1 MTDAFPRDALLSHP
15 DKLLATHIAEVR
27 QAARAI
33 LRLHSPDPQ
42 RERLVEEIVSL
53 HDLGKTSAAFQEYI
67 RDPSGYRGRRDRK
80 AHTPLGL
87 AVTLALGERLGRDPF
102 WKLCVPATVL
112 GHHSSFP
119 DAHRLTA
126 HHFGNDDW
134 AEIIEEQA
142 AELPASEVSELTG
155 FPLEE
160 ILADPDLCYVADD
173 IASSLIENLR
183 KVAKTDLARAVAN
196 RLRMQFAF
204 SVLLEADKA
213 FLALSS
219 RGRENYR
226 ENRNVPLSPEMVEE
240 HLRDSEPSEI
250 NALRTAA
257 RREALSELLE
267 DPERRLW
274 TLPLPTGLGKTLTA
288 ASLAMS
294 LRDAGEAT
302 SPRRRII
309 IVLPFLSI
317 IDQTARV
324 YDELL
329 DMPQTSTLMQSH
341 SLSERTYDDTEER
354 DAEFFL
360 DTWDSE
366 IVVTTFDQFLLSLLG
381 LRARHQMRF
390 HNLADSIIVFDEVQA
405 LPTQLW
411 DITRHSLTQLTEH
424 LNSTAIL
431 MSATQPGF
439 LEEAESLIHSPK
451 TYYDAFSRYRLALK
465 HREPMSLDD
474 FIESVLD
481 RREELEKERVLI
493 TLNTRASAR
502 AVRDAL
508 SKVWNAQ
515 VYFLTADV
523 TPKDRLAAIEEIKD
537 SDDDPC
543 LVISTQVIEAGV
555 DVDMTLVMRDFAPLD
570 SLVQIAGRCNRNGR
584 WPRKDVEIY
593 DLRNAAGRRPFAEM
607 VYMVGKGS
615 PDVRLE
621 ETRRVLAPHERVLEE
636 DVLSVCDEYFG
647 RLRGG
652 KDLGERHTRNW
663 ATLDKE
669 QPDIRALLRGEQD
682 QQVQLIV
689 AERDDD
695 DLESDIEAALAIE
708 DRWDRRRALR
718 KLAGRIARVSV
729 SVRVRGEWHP
739 TDVANPLGRY
749 DSNNPLEHPWW
760 IVRPGNY
767 EPETG
772 LKLEG
777 DRFL

>member
-1 MTDAFPRDALLSHP
+1 MTDAVPKHGLLSHP
-15 DKLLATHIAEVR
+15 DKPLSIHIAEVR

-33 LRLHSPDPQ
+33 LNLHSSDPE
-42 RERLVEEIVSL
+42 REKLVEDIVSL
-53 HDLGKTSAAFQEYI
+53 HDLGKASAAFQQYI

-87 AVTLALGERLGRDPF
+87 AVTLVLGERLEWDPF
-102 WKLCVPATVL
+102 WKLCIPATVL
-112 GHHSSFP
+112 GHHTAFP

-134 AEIIEEQA
+134 AEIIEKQA
-142 AELPASEVSELTG
+142 AEVPALEVSKLTG

-160 ILADPDLCYVADD
+160 ILADPDLCYTADE
-173 IASSLIENLR
+173 IATGLVEDLQER
-183 KVAKTDLARAVAN
+183 AKSDLPAAVTD
-196 RLRMQFAF
+196 RLKMQFAF

-219 RGRENYR
+219 RGKEGYR

-240 HLRDSEPSEI
+240 HLRESESSEI
-250 NALRTAA
+250 NSLRTDA
-257 RREALSELLE
+257 RKEALSTLLA
-267 DPERRLW
+267 DPDRRLW

-294 LRDAGEAT
+294 LRKASG
-302 SPRRRII
+302 SKRRII

-317 IDQTARV
+317 IDQTAKV

-341 SLSERTYDDTEER
+341 SLSERSYDDTEEK

-381 LRARHQMRF
+381 SRARHQMRF
-390 HNLADSIIVFDEVQA
+390 HNLADAIIVFDEVQA

-411 DITRHSLTQLTEH
+411 DITKHSLTQLTQH

-439 LEEAESLIHSPK
+439 LEEAKSLIPDLK
-451 TYYDAFSRYRLALK
+451 TYYDAFRRYRLVLK
-465 HREPMSLDD
+465 HREPMLLDV

-481 RREELEKERVLI
+481 RREQLEGERVLI

-502 AVRDAL
+502 AVREAIPEGW
-508 SKVWNAQ
+508 KAPI
-515 VYFLTADV
+515 YFLTADV
-523 TPKDRLAAIEEIKD
+523 TPKDRLSAIAKIKASKD
-537 SDDDPC
+537 EPC
-543 LVISTQVIEAGV
+543 LVVSTQVVEAGV
-555 DVDMTLVMRDFAPLD
+555 DMDMSLVMRDFAPLD
-570 SLVQIAGRCNRNGR
+570 SLVQIAGRCNRNDR

-593 DLRNAAGRRPFAEM
+593 NLKNAAGQSFAEM
-607 VYMVGKGS
+607 VYTVGRGS

-621 ETRRVLAPHERVLEE
+621 ETSRVLTDYETVPEE
-636 DVLSVCDEYFG
+636 DVLGVCDEYFR
-647 RLRGG
+647 RLRNG

-663 ATLDKE
+663 ATLDKD
-669 QPDIRALLRGEQD
+669 QPNIRTLLRGEQD
-682 QQVQLIV
+682 NQMQLIV
-689 AERDDD
+689 AGRDED
-695 DLESDIEAALAIE
+695 DLEDAIRSALDVE

-718 KLAGRIARVSV
+718 KLAGRIAMVSV
-729 SVRVRGEWHP
+729 SVRVREDWRP
-739 TDVANPLGRY
+739 EQVANPLGTYY
-749 DSNNPLEHPWW
+749 DSSKPFEHPWW
-760 IVRPGNY
+760 IVHPDKY
-767 EPETG
+767 DLETG
-772 LKLEG
+772 LRLDG
-777 DRFL
+777 HNFL

>member
-1 MTDAFPRDALLSHP
+1 MTGVIPEDGLLSHP
-15 DKLLATHIAEVR
+15 DKPLPTHIAEVR
-27 QAARAI
+27 EAAQDI
-33 LRLHSPDPQ
+33 LRLHSPDP
-42 RERLVEEIVSL
+42 ERACLVEDLVSL
-53 HDLGKTSAAFQEYI
+53 HDLGKASAAFQEYI
-67 RDPSGYRGRRDRK
+67 RDPNGYRGRRDRK

-87 AVTLALGERLGRDPF
+87 AVTLVLGERLGRDPF
-102 WKLCVPATVL
+102 WKLCVPAAVL
-112 GHHSSFP
+112 GHHSAFP

-142 AELPASEVSELTG
+142 AEVPASEVSELTG

-160 ILADPDLCYVADD
+160 ILADPDLCDAADD
-173 IASSLIENLR
+173 IASDLIEDLR
-183 KVAKTDLARAVAN
+183 MRARADLPGAVAD
-196 RLRMQFAF
+196 RLRMQFVF

-219 RGRENYR
+219 RGKESYR
-226 ENRNVPLSPEMVEE
+226 EERNVALSPEMVEE
-240 HLRDSEPSEI
+240 HLCGSKSSEI

-257 RREALSELLE
+257 RKEALSTLLE
-267 DPERRLW
+267 DPDQRLW
-274 TLPLPTGLGKTLTA
+274 TLALPTGLGKTLTA

-294 LRDAGEAT
+294 LRDTGEAVG
-302 SPRRRII
+302 PRRRII

-317 IDQTARV
+317 IDQTAQV

-329 DMPQTSTLMQSH
+329 KRPLTSTLMQSH
-341 SLSERTYDDTEER
+341 SLSDRTYDDTEER

-381 LRARHQMRF
+381 ARARHQMRF
-390 HNLADSIIVFDEVQA
+390 HNLADAIIVFDEVQA

-411 DITRHSLTQLTEH
+411 DIVKHSLTQLTAH
-424 LNSTAIL
+424 LNSTVIL

-439 LEEAESLIHSPK
+439 LEEAESLIRDPK
-451 TYYDAFSRYRLALK
+451 IYYDAFGRYQLVLK
-465 HREPMSLDD
+465 HRESMPLDD
-474 FIESVLD
+474 FIESMLD
-481 RREELEKERVLI
+481 RREELERERVLI

-508 SKVWNAQ
+508 AEEWDAPIH
-515 VYFLTADV
+515 FLTADV
-523 TPKDRLAAIEEIKD
+523 TPKDRLAAIEKIKKE
-537 SDDDPC
+537 SKSPC
-543 LVISTQVIEAGV
+543 LVVSTQVIEAGV

-593 DLRNAAGRRPFAEM
+593 HLKNSAGRSFAEM
-607 VYMVGKGS
+607 VYTVGKGS
-615 PDVRLE
+615 PDLRLE
-621 ETRRVLAPHERVLEE
+621 ETRRVLAPHETVLEE
-636 DVLSVCDEYFG
+636 DVLGICDQYFR
-647 RLRGG
+647 RLRDG
-652 KDLGERHTRNW
+652 KDLGAGHTRNW

-669 QPDIRALLRGEQD
+669 QPNIRALLRGEQD
-682 QQVQLIV
+682 HQVQLII
-689 AERDDD
+689 AQRDDD
-695 DLESDIEAALAIE
+695 DLKGDIEAALAIE

-739 TDVANPLGRY
+739 AHIAEPLGRY
-749 DSNNPLEHPWW
+749 DPSEPLKHPWW
-760 IVRPGNY
+760 IVHPDNY
-767 EPETG
+767 NPETG
-772 LKLEG
+772 LCLEG
-777 DRFL
+777 NNFL